1 MSVSRREF
9 IGAMA
14 AGAAGAAGAACGPLF
29 GGAVANAETDLGRV
43 KITEVKTASIRLG
56 KYDTE
61 LVKVY
66 TNVGIHGL
74 GETYPQTAGALQN
87 LDFIKR
93 AVIGKDPL
101 QVEYLFY
108 KMLTLGKRSSSRT
121 GAMSGAIAGIETALW
136 DLAGKIL
143 NVPVYKLLGGK
154 FHKKL
159 LIYHDTSPPKH
170 RLDPKAWLDVARES
184 VEYGFKAIK
193 FDFGQRKNP
202 WSRTFSGKELGSWI
216 KIVEATR
223 EYLGPDFKFGIDLK
237 YRNSMPDA
245 QRLINALEPYG
256 LWFIEDPLPP
266 QNIAAMKKIT
276 DEANVPIMT
285 GEHFHTRQT
294 WRELI
299 ETQACDYI
307 HPDTQKC
314 GGLLETKWIADWAD
328 LYYMPMACHN
338 LCSPV
343 GTMASA
349 HLCTATRSFFTLESD
364 SINLPYW
371 KDLIV
376 RERDGKFYEKGQL
389 TVSDK
394 PGLGIELN
402 EDVCKAHLAKG
413 SSFFK

>member
-1 MSVSRREF
+1 MNRRNA
-9 IGAMA
+9 IKT
-14 AGAAGAAGAACGPLF
+14 GAALSSIAALSPLSLI
-29 GGAVANAETDLGRV
+29 GRAVPNAETDMGKV
-43 KITEVKTASIRLG
+43 TITDVKTASIRLG
-56 KYDTE
+56 NYDTH
-61 LVKVY
+61 LVKVF
-66 TNVGIHGL
+66 TNVGIYGL
-74 GETYPQTAGALQN
+74 GETYPRTAAALQN
-87 LDFIKR
+87 MEFISK

-101 QVEYLFY
+101 QVEYLFH
-108 KMLTLGKRSSSRT
+108 KMLALGKRSSSRT

-143 NVPVYKLLGGK
+143 NTPVYKLLGGR
-154 FHKKL
+154 FHDKL
-159 LIYHDTSPPKH
+159 LIYHDTSPPRH
-170 RLDPKAWLDVARES
+170 RLDPEAWLDIARES

-193 FDFGQRKNP
+193 FDFGQRENP
-202 WSRTFSGKELGSWI
+202 WSRTFSGKELNSWI
-216 KIVEATR
+216 KIVEKTR
-223 EYLGPDFKFGIDLK
+223 GYLGPDFNFGIDLK
-237 YRNSMPDA
+237 YRNSLPDS
-245 QRLINALEPYG
+245 QRLIKALEPFQ

-266 QNIAAMKKIT
+266 LNIAAMKKIT
-276 DEANVPIMT
+276 DEADVPIMT

-299 ETQACDYI
+299 ENQACDYI

-338 LCSPV
+338 LCTPV

-364 SINLPYW
+364 SINLPFW

-376 RERDGKFYEKGQL
+376 RESDGSFYEKGHL

-394 PGLGIELN
+394 PGFGIELN
-402 EDVCKAHLAKG
+402 EDVCKANLTPD

>member
-1 MSVSRREF
+1 MDRRS
-9 IGAMA
+9 ALKM
-14 AGAAGAAGAACGPLF
+14 
-29 GGAVANAETDLGRV
+29 GGALSAIAALSPESVIGRANAKAEKELGKV
-43 KITEVKTASIRLG
+43 KITDVKTASIKLG
-56 KYDTE
+56 KYNIE
-61 LVKVY
+61 LVKVE
-66 TNVGIHGL
+66 TDGGIYGL
-74 GETYPQTAGALQN
+74 GETYPQTAGALEN
-87 LDFIKR
+87 IKHVKK
-93 AVIGKDPL
+93 AVIGEDPL

-108 KMLTLGKRSSSRT
+108 QMLARGKRSSSRT

-143 NVPVYKLLGGK
+143 NTPVYKLLGGK
-154 FHKKL
+154 FHDKL

-170 RLDPKAWLDVARES
+170 RLDPNAWLAIAAES

-193 FDFGQRKNP
+193 YDFGQRNNQ
-202 WSRTFSGKELGSWI
+202 WNRTSTGQELNSWI
-216 KIVEATR
+216 KIVEKTR
-223 EYLGPDFKFGIDLK
+223 EYLGPDYYFGIDLK
-237 YRNSMPDA
+237 YRNSLPDA
-245 QRLINALEPYG
+245 QRLINALEPYK

-266 QNIAAMKKIT
+266 LNIAAMKRIT
-276 DEANVPIMT
+276 DESNIPIMT

-299 ETQACDYI
+299 ETEACDYI

-328 LYYMPMACHN
+328 LHYIPMACHN

-349 HLCTATRSFFTLESD
+349 HVCTATRSFFTLESD
-364 SINLPYW
+364 SILLPYW
-371 KDLIV
+371 KDIIV
-376 RERDGKFYEKGQL
+376 RQDSGKFYKDGYL

-402 EDVCKAHLAKG
+402 EDVCKAHLSKG

>member
-1 MSVSRREF
+1 MDRRNV
-9 IGAMA
+9 
-14 AGAAGAAGAACGPLF
+14 LKT
-29 GGAVANAETDLGRV
+29 GAVLSSIAALSPLSVIGRAEAKAERELGKV
-43 KITEVKTASIRLG
+43 KITKVKTASIKLG
-56 KYDTE
+56 KYVTE
-61 LVKVY
+61 LVKVE
-66 TNVGIHGL
+66 TDSGIYGL

-87 LDFIKR
+87 LEFVKK

-108 KMLTLGKRSSSRT
+108 QMLALGKRSSSRT

-143 NVPVYKLLGGK
+143 STPVYKLMGGR
-154 FHKKL
+154 FHDKL
-159 LIYHDTSPPKH
+159 LIYHDTSPPRN
-170 RLDPKAWLDVARES
+170 RLDPKAWLEIAQES

-193 FDFGQRKNP
+193 FDFGQRNNP
-202 WSRTFSGKELGSWI
+202 WNRSSTGKELSSWI
-216 KIVEATR
+216 TIVEKAR
-223 EYLGPDFKFGIDLK
+223 EYLGPDYYFGIDLK
-237 YRNSMPDA
+237 YRNNLPDA
-245 QRLINALEPYG
+245 QRLIKALEPYR

-266 QNIAAMKKIT
+266 LNIAAMKRIT
-276 DEANVPIMT
+276 DEADVPIMT
-285 GEHFHTRQT
+285 GEHFHTRHT

-328 LYYMPMACHN
+328 LHYMPMACHN

-349 HLCTATRSFFTLESD
+349 HVCTATRSFFTLESD
-364 SINLPYW
+364 SINVPHW

-376 RERDGKFYEKGQL
+376 REDDGKFYEDGYL
-389 TVSDK
+389 SVSDK

-402 EDVCKAHLAKG
+402 EEVCKAHLARG